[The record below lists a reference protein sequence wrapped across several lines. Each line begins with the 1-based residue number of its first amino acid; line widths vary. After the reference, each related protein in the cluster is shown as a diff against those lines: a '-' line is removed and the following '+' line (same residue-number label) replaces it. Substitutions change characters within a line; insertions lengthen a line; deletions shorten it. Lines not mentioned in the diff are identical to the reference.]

1 MICLCIVN
9 LRYIFLLLMMI
20 VNLWTIK
27 MPTSRLDISN
37 KVTVTKVILNDQWC
51 NILLNQFV
59 KQDVKLNW
67 MT

>member
-37 KVTVTKVILNDQWC
+37 KVTFTKVILNARWC

>member
-1 MICLCIVN
+1 MICLYIVN

-20 VNLWTIK
+20 INLWTIK
-27 MPTSRLDISN
+27 TPTRRRDISN
-37 KVTVTKVILNDQWC
+37 KVTVTKVILNDLWC
-51 NILLNQFV
+51 KILLNQLV

>member
-27 MPTSRLDISN
+27 MQTSRLDISN
-37 KVTVTKVILNDQWC
+37 KVTFTKVILNDQWC